1 MEVALIGTITNLT
14 QKVLLTSIQTS
25 FSIAQNFVSSHHEQ
39 INEVLLETD
48 LISKLEIVQA
58 LMHDT
63 QDRYNDD
70 RSTSIQKSLQN
81 LGVIVENISLIL
93 KQIEEKIQRHKLKYF
108 SSWRSLNYEKL
119 MNELKKN
126 IKLLDIRYHMFLGV
140 LQVKMR

>member
-140 LQVKMR
+140 LQVKIR